1 MVPLAESGRPR
12 ETGSKRPVTYV
23 HIGAP
28 KSGTT
33 YLQMALWNN
42 RETLRGNGVLYPGET
57 FASHAHAVLDLTRQR
72 FFGHEDPAIPGAWD
86 RMVEQIRAWNG
97 TAIISQELLSPAR
110 PDVIE
115 RALTSLAFS
124 EVHLVYTARDLA
136 RQVPAAWQ
144 ENVKNRYDQDFEE
157 FVTSLRAPAEEM
169 HTLAVGFWRMQDA
182 ADVLARWGG
191 ELPPEHVHLIT
202 IPSGSVPRDVLW
214 SRFCAVTGLDPDAYG
229 LPGDA
234 ANVSLGVSE
243 A

>member
-1 MVPLAESGRPR
+1 MVPQRESGRPR
-12 ETGSKRPVTYV
+12 ETRGKGTSPVTYV

-33 YLQMALWNN
+33 YLQKALWDN
-42 RETLRGNGVLYPGET
+42 RAALRDRGVLYPGET

-124 EVHLVYTARDLA
+124 EVHLVYTARDL
-136 RQVPAAWQ
+136 
-144 ENVKNRYDQDFEE
+144 
-157 FVTSLRAPAEEM
+157 
-169 HTLAVGFWRMQDA
+169 
-182 ADVLARWGG
+182 
-191 ELPPEHVHLIT
+191 
-202 IPSGSVPRDVLW
+202 
-214 SRFCAVTGLDPDAYG
+214 
-229 LPGDA
+229 
-234 ANVSLGVSE
+234 
-243 A
+243 